1 MRLNSTVATLSL
13 GLLAAACSKPESP
26 VAAKEAARDASHET
40 ALTRAPQSY
49 QRMRFVSPAE
59 QSNGGQP
66 MQPTKASS
74 HAAHQTPMKTTV
86 AVAATPTPSPLA
98 ELEAPVPA
106 PVVTV
111 SNSTEGAPEIVVA
124 AQPAP
129 VESGP
134 APWEYENPMEHR
146 RGAVVIR
153 GGNVGADKCD
163 PLTDG
168 RARRG
173 SISAGAGSMRM
184 PAMSSGTFARGGRN

>member
-26 VAAKEAARDASHET
+26 VTAKGAAPDASHET
-40 ALTRAPQSY
+40 ALTRAPQAY
-49 QRMRFVSPAE
+49 QRMRFVSPVE

-66 MQPTKASS
+66 VQPTKASA
-74 HAAHQTPMKTTV
+74 HAAHRTPMKTTV
-86 AVAATPTPSPLA
+86 AVAPRR
-98 ELEAPVPA
+98 
-106 PVVTV
+106 
-111 SNSTEGAPEIVVA
+111 TESARGARGADACAGRHGQQHHGGAPEIVVA

-129 VESGP
+129 VESAP

-146 RGAVVIR
+146 RSAVVIR
-153 GGNVGADKCD
+153 GGNVGPEKCD

-173 SISAGAGSMRM
+173 SMSAGAVRCGC
-184 PAMSSGTFARGGRN
+184 P